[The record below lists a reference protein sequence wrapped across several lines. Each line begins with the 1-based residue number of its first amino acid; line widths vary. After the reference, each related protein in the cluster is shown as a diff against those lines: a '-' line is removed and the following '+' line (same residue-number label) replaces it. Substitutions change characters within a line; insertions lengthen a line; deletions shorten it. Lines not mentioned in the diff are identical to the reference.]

1 MTTTIKDVAREA
13 GCSPTTVS
21 LVLNKQENRISEE
34 TKRKVIKAAEKLN
47 YTRNE
52 LARNLVRKKI

>member
-34 TKRKVIKAAEKLN
+34 TK
-47 YTRNE
+47 
-52 LARNLVRKKI
+52 KKSYKSGWKT

>member
-34 TKRKVIKAAEKLN
+34 TKSYKSGWK
-47 YTRNE
+47 T
-52 LARNLVRKKI
+52 